1 MHSGSP
7 GCDLPNRY
15 AANCETAAYLYEFIR
30 CTNVTCGKEQVGYDG
45 MAVWSE
51 RTGENVIKTLQG
63 FKDFIMRGNVIDL
76 SVGIVIGAAFTA
88 LVSAF
93 TKSFVEPL
101 IRVFSGGGGEVKGQ
115 FFIAGVPF
123 DFAAFINALITFL
136 MTAAVVYFLIVM
148 PMNRLAER
156 RRKGIEPEPKAPSEE
171 VILLQEIRDALLAAN
186 PTPRQRVAAP
196 DEIEDAPAKAASPVR
211 NTAQPR
217 KQQGRPGGAGRP

>member
-1 MHSGSP
+1 
-7 GCDLPNRY
+7 
-15 AANCETAAYLYEFIR
+15 
-30 CTNVTCGKEQVGYDG
+30 

-51 RTGENVIKTLQG
+51 RAGENVIKTLQG

-88 LVSAF
+88 LVTTF

-101 IRVFSGGGGEVKGQ
+101 IRVFSGGGEV
-115 FFIAGVPF
+115 AGKFSINGSDF
-123 DFAAFINALITFL
+123 DYAAFINALITFL
-136 MTAAVVYFLIVM
+136 ITAAVVYFLIVT

-186 PTPRQRVAAP
+186 PAPAQRVAAP
-196 DEIEDAPAKAASPVR
+196 GEVEEATVAKSTSPVR
-211 NTAQPR
+211 STALPR
-217 KQQGRPGGAGRP
+217 KQGRPGGTGRR